1 VTWFFLSG
9 DSETVASVI
18 LGSADEQ
25 PAFGF
30 QINAPGVDS
39 IWRTAYVCL
48 SKFTSAFE
56 FCFFSFF
63 FFFFLKIT
71 NPLKFSREKC
81 LSLEDKLTQRER
93 LR

>member
-1 VTWFFLSG
+1 MTWFFLSG

-18 LGSADEQ
+18 LGSAGEQ

-48 SKFTSAFE
+48 SKRTSAFE
-56 FCFFSFF
+56 LVFLF

-71 NPLKFSREKC
+71 NPLKIQPRKTFGFGRQTDSKR
-81 LSLEDKLTQRER
+81 TA
-93 LR
+93 

>member
-1 VTWFFLSG
+1 MTWFFLSG

-18 LGSADEQ
+18 LGSAGEQ

-48 SKFTSAFE
+48 SKHTCTSAFE
-56 FCFFSFF
+56 LVFLFFFSF
-63 FFFFLKIT
+63 
-71 NPLKFSREKC
+71 
-81 LSLEDKLTQRER
+81 
-93 LR
+93 